1 MVGYSDSRF
10 RTNAQSVD
18 PMEMERARF
27 ELLATLPIPTTV
39 PDDVL
44 KPILIPAPFTIH
56 EFLGN
61 TGGVSSYHIIVE
73 LS

>member
-1 MVGYSDSRF
+1 
-10 RTNAQSVD
+10 
-18 PMEMERARF
+18 MEMERARF